1 MNPHH
6 DPKIQHDKQT
16 LLHEEGHV
24 QETPSLS
31 DPSKTASATT
41 AIAVPIV
48 QQNVHHLPAPSIS
61 HQFRP
66 LSPDATSNL
75 SIEEY
80 TRFHPSTSRYEPP
93 DLTEKELAD
102 SVSPWRARVRAF
114 WVHNLGLLYMLVA
127 MLFGSLMSVTTRK
140 LEIEG
145 SGGKGFH
152 PFQVSLFFL
161 LTWLG
166 TAIHLA

>member
-1 MNPHH
+1 MMNTHH
-6 DPKIQHDKQT
+6 GPDIQHDKQT
-16 LLHEEGHV
+16 LLHEDSHV
-24 QETPSLS
+24 QETPSPSDLS
-31 DPSKTASATT
+31 KSTSTST
-41 AIAVPIV
+41 AIAVPAV
-48 QQNVHHLPAPSIS
+48 QQHVHHLPAPSIS

-80 TRFHPSTSRYEPP
+80 TRFHPSTSHYEPP

-102 SVSPWRARVRAF
+102 ETSPRKAKLKAF
-114 WVHNLGLLYMLVA
+114 WVRNLGLLYMLVA

-145 SGGKGFH
+145 GGGKGFH
-152 PFQVSLFFL
+152 PFQVGLSFAFWV
-161 LTWLG
+161 TWYEVE
-166 TAIHLA
+166 